1 MDKPRLKEGLLL
13 HREGFMTILMVLA
26 VVQHVI
32 SILKMILELVASI
45 LMQSKNNTTAKGKHL
60 INQKKIKKFE
70 QWLTNIETI
79 KRQKVEL
86 LRYCSARKFCEQM

>member
-1 MDKPRLKEGLLL
+1 
-13 HREGFMTILMVLA
+13 
-26 VVQHVI
+26 
-32 SILKMILELVASI
+32 
-45 LMQSKNNTTAKGKHL
+45 MQSKNNTTAKGKHL

>member
-1 MDKPRLKEGLLL
+1 
-13 HREGFMTILMVLA
+13 MTILMVLA
-26 VVQHVI
+26 VHHVI

>member
-1 MDKPRLKEGLLL
+1 
-13 HREGFMTILMVLA
+13 MTILMVLA
-26 VVQHVI
+26 VQHVI

-45 LMQSKNNTTAKGKHL
+45 LMQSKNNITAKGKHL

>member
-1 MDKPRLKEGLLL
+1 MDKARLKEDLLL
-13 HREGFMTILMVLA
+13 NREGFMTILMVLA
-26 VVQHVI
+26 VHHII
-32 SILKMILELVASI
+32 SILKMILELVPSI
-45 LMQSKNNTTAKGKHL
+45 LMQSKSNTTAKGKHL
-60 INQKKIKKFE
+60 INQNKIKKFE